1 MKIDESFDPSLRK
14 SLLDDINELVN
25 NEGIGDPTSLLL
37 PGVEEAE
44 EEEVDLE
51 DFRQR

>member
-1 MKIDESFDPSLRK
+1 MKIENFDPSLRK
-14 SLLDDINELVN
+14 SLLDDINDLEN
-25 NEGIGDPTSLLL
+25 NEGIGNSNTLIL
-37 PGVEEAE
+37 PGVEETE